1 MKLRLELI
9 IVLLASLTLP
19 VCASAQVTFFGAIKG
34 IFYRQTKDNIVPKK
48 DGTYSLHAFATTT
61 SAGQADSFTV
71 SGVAKLKLLADGVNF
86 SGEKFFKSEAAMNA
100 AFPAGG
106 SYLFTAVGGSLGG
119 QSDSIPVFSND
130 YPAIAY
136 LPGEM
141 LREVSGIDS
150 KADFILDLAF
160 SSEGAASTNVNFAI
174 YTTSGELIYVIE
186 SGGGTTSFTIP
197 QSEIDS
203 LTPGV
208 DYIGQIDNFH
218 VTDVQ
223 TSGPFASAATSDG
236 FDSITD
242 FTLRVKK

>member
-71 SGVAKLKLLADGVNF
+71 SAVAKLKLLADGVNF

-174 YTTSGELIYVIE
+174 YTTSGEQALQLAKVYTGRHLAHAVAPLLTCPILIF
-186 SGGGTTSFTIP
+186 SP
-197 QSEIDS
+197 
-203 LTPGV
+203 
-208 DYIGQIDNFH
+208 
-218 VTDVQ
+218 
-223 TSGPFASAATSDG
+223 
-236 FDSITD
+236 TD
-242 FTLRVKK
+242 FISRRVVFRSRSDFLHSLYENPLVR